1 KSRLPTEVKN
11 WINEHVEKNMDWK
24 AFKDLLRLS
33 PKELQEAE
41 NDDSKVPLSLLVNA
55 SDVQNA
61 ILAKLSKSSRKA
73 YIDKESVLLWLD
85 ELRKKEYHVLQHIYS
100 SSFVIAWVSP
110 WQKLVS
116 NNKYYDICID
126 STHKTCKSFLND
138 EDCYLFTIVAKN
150 SSTNKGC
157 PLGFM
162 ITNSETSE
170 TV

>member
-11 WINEHVEKNMDWK
+11 WINEHVEKNMDWN

-33 PKELQEAE
+33 PEELQEAE

-73 YIDKESVLLWLD
+73 YIDKESVLLWFD
-85 ELRKKEYHVLQHIYS
+85 ELRKREYHVLQHIYS

-110 WQKLVS
+110 WQKLILQRQE
-116 NNKYYDICID
+116 DICID

-150 SSTNKGC
+150 SSTNKGY